1 MLIAAVFIVGFAVQ
15 MGGVAYICVGL
26 QWIAKQILSSSVVD
40 GNSSM
45 ISRPSH
51 VFSSALDTGE
61 ALNSPETSD
70 VDNDDNED
78 EEDEEQ
84 QDDDDTAYGL
94 DHDLQVPPAA
104 AEPFHASFMIQEA
117 QSLPPFTTR
126 DILYQTPAF
135 QRDML
140 IGKWIHRNFDYIVF
154 GVGFIISIP
163 IYFSIGYAMPFH
175 LFTSVITFLI
185 MLHAPPALYRI
196 ILNPVLCSVAISW
209 LVYYIF
215 SAIRGVS
222 FLDDLRQYK
231 TGRTYLTL
239 FHVPHTDKITSAP
252 GAGDILTS
260 LMDVAIVSLAMPIYA
275 YRADLWRNAIVL
287 LPTILVMTFGSFFI
301 YPPICHIIGISP
313 ERSLAFAGR
322 SITLALGTPFTEALG
337 GSVPLMACTTVITA
351 ILGPLIGPFLLGA
364 RVLRIKDE
372 DFVTRGA
379 TLGLSSGA
387 ITTAFLLRT
396 DPRAAAMSSVC
407 FVLYGTFMVA
417 MASIPPLV
425 HSLRHIV
432 GLGN

>member
-1 MLIAAVFIVGFAVQ
+1 MTSYGLISDLLRGISIGIGLSYPKIIHNYIKVPIGILCVLTVIYAFNQALDLVRFPASVACMILCWLLLIASSFTFGTRRTGILVKFFDIPGKFCLQWISVFFTPAFITLPLSTPISAKEAMLIAAVFIVGFAVQ

-26 QWIAKQILSSSVVD
+26 QWITRQIVSSRVVD
-40 GNSSM
+40 GN
-45 ISRPSH
+45 
-51 VFSSALDTGE
+51 
-61 ALNSPETSD
+61 N
-70 VDNDDNED
+70 
-78 EEDEEQ
+78 
-84 QDDDDTAYGL
+84 
-94 DHDLQVPPAA
+94 
-104 AEPFHASFMIQEA
+104 
-117 QSLPPFTTR
+117 
-126 DILYQTPAF
+126 ILYQTPAF

-185 MLHAPPALYRI
+185 MLHAPPARYRI

-322 SITLALGTPFTEALG
+322 SITLALGTPFTEAL
-337 GSVPLMACTTVITA
+337 
-351 ILGPLIGPFLLGA
+351 
-364 RVLRIKDE
+364 
-372 DFVTRGA
+372 
-379 TLGLSSGA
+379 
-387 ITTAFLLRT
+387 
-396 DPRAAAMSSVC
+396 AAMSSVC